1 MSVWKKLVTAIK
13 GGANEA
19 AEAVAD
25 SQALRILEQEIRE
38 AKQELRRSDESLTGI
53 MAKRKLAQQK
63 VDAIGASITEYENHA
78 RAAMAKENREL
89 ALECAQRVSELKN
102 EQDAENTYLDQF
114 TASEQTLKDNI
125 STAKNRLRQLEQQLD
140 VVKATDS
147 VQKAQAAVSSR
158 HTGANSRMKTAVESL
173 DRIKQKQT
181 QRQAELDVAAER
193 AATES
198 GDALEQ
204 KLKSAGITGSQS
216 AGAEDELSRILGK

>member
-38 AKQELRRSDESLTGI
+38 AKQELRRSDEALTGI
-53 MAKRKLAQQK
+53 MAKRKLAKQK
-63 VDAIGASITEYENHA
+63 VDAIGASIAEYEAHA
-78 RAAMAKENREL
+78 RAAMTKDNKEL
-89 ALECAQRVSELKN
+89 ALECAQRVAELKN
-102 EQDAENTYLDQF
+102 EQDGEQSYVDQYA
-114 TASEQTLKDNI
+114 TSEQSLKHNI
-125 STAKNRLRQLEQQLD
+125 TTAKSRLRQLEQQLD
-140 VVKATDS
+140 MVKATES

-158 HTGANSRMKTAVESL
+158 HSGANTKMTTAVESL

-193 AATES
+193 AASES

-216 AGAEDELSRILGK
+216 AGAEDELARILGK

>member
-19 AEAVAD
+19 AESVAD

-38 AKQELRRSDESLTGI
+38 AKQELRRSDDALTSI

-63 VDAIGASITEYENHA
+63 VTAIADSVAEYEAHA
-78 RAAMAKENREL
+78 RAAMSKDNKDL
-89 ALECAQRVSELKN
+89 ALECAQRVAELKN
-102 EQDAENTYLDQF
+102 EQDGEQSYVDQF
-114 TASEQTLKDNI
+114 TGSEQSLKNNI
-125 STAKNRLRQLEQQLD
+125 SAAKSRLRQLEQQLD

-158 HTGANSRMKTAVESL
+158 HSGANTKMKTAVESL

-193 AATES
+193 AASES

-216 AGAEDELSRILGK
+216 AGAEDELARILGK

>member
-25 SQALRILEQEIRE
+25 SQALRILDQEIRE
-38 AKQELRRSDESLTGI
+38 AKQELRRSDEALTGI
-53 MAKRKLAQQK
+53 MAKRKLAKQK
-63 VDAIGASITEYENHA
+63 VDAIGASIAEYEAHA
-78 RAAMAKENREL
+78 RAAMTKDNKEL
-89 ALECAQRVSELKN
+89 ALECAQRVGELKN
-102 EQDAENTYLDQF
+102 EQDGEQSYVDQF
-114 TASEQTLKDNI
+114 AASEQSLKNNI
-125 STAKNRLRQLEQQLD
+125 TTAKGRLRQLEQQLD
-140 VVKATDS
+140 MVKATES
-147 VQKAQAAVSSR
+147 VQKAQSAVSSR
-158 HTGANSRMKTAVESL
+158 HSGANTKMTTAVESL

-193 AATES
+193 AASES

-216 AGAEDELSRILGK
+216 AGAEDELARILGK

>member
-38 AKQELRRSDESLTGI
+38 ARQELRRSDEALTSI

-63 VDAIGASITEYENHA
+63 VDAIRASIAEYEGHA

-102 EQDAENTYLDQF
+102 EQDAEQAYQDQF
-114 TASEQTLKDNI
+114 TASENTLKDNI

-204 KLKSAGITGSQS
+204 KLKSAGISGSQS
-216 AGAEDELSRILGK
+216 AGAEDELTRILGK

>member
-19 AEAVAD
+19 AESIAD

-38 AKQELRRSDESLTGI
+38 AKQELRRSDDALTSI

-63 VDAIGASITEYENHA
+63 VTAIADSVAEYEAHA
-78 RAAMAKENREL
+78 RAAMSKDNKDL
-89 ALECAQRVSELKN
+89 ALECAQRVAELKS
-102 EQDAENTYLDQF
+102 EQEGEQSYVDQF
-114 TASEQTLKDNI
+114 TGSEQSLKNNI
-125 STAKNRLRQLEQQLD
+125 SAAKSRLRQLEQQLD

-158 HTGANSRMKTAVESL
+158 HSGANTKMKTAVESL

-193 AATES
+193 AASES

-216 AGAEDELSRILGK
+216 AGAEDELARILGK

>member
-19 AEAVAD
+19 AESIAD

-38 AKQELRRSDESLTGI
+38 AKQELRRSDEALTSI

-63 VDAIGASITEYENHA
+63 VTAIGDSIAEYEAHA
-78 RAAMAKENREL
+78 RAAMSKNNKDL
-89 ALECAQRVSELKN
+89 ALECAQRVAELKN
-102 EQDAENTYLDQF
+102 EQDGEQSYVDQF
-114 TASEQTLKDNI
+114 AGSEQSLKNNI
-125 STAKNRLRQLEQQLD
+125 TAAKSRLRQLEQQLD

-158 HTGANSRMKTAVESL
+158 HSGANTKMKTAVESL

-193 AATES
+193 AASES

-204 KLKSAGITGSQS
+204 KLKSAGITGNQS
-216 AGAEDELSRILGK
+216 AGAEDELARILGK

>member
-63 VDAIGASITEYENHA
+63 VDAISASIADYENHA

-102 EQDAENTYLDQF
+102 EQDAEKSYLDQF
-114 TASEQTLKDNI
+114 TASESTLKDNI
-125 STAKNRLRQLEQQLD
+125 SAAKNRLRQLEQQLD

>member
-13 GGANEA
+13 GGATEA

-38 AKQELRRSDESLTGI
+38 AKQELRRSDEALTGI

-63 VDAIGASITEYENHA
+63 VDAIATSIKEYEAHA
-78 RAAMAKENREL
+78 RTAMTKDNKEL
-89 ALECAQRVSELKN
+89 ALECAQRVAELKG
-102 EQDAENTYLDQF
+102 EQDGEQSYVEQF
-114 TASEQTLKDNI
+114 SSSEQSLKNNI
-125 STAKNRLRQLEQQLD
+125 STAKSRLRQLEQQLD
-140 VVKATDS
+140 VVQATES
-147 VQKAQAAVSSR
+147 VQKAQSAVSSR
-158 HTGANSRMKTAVESL
+158 HSGANTKMKTAVESL

-193 AATES
+193 AASES

-216 AGAEDELSRILGK
+216 AGAEDELARILGK

>member
-63 VDAIGASITEYENHA
+63 VDAISASIADYENHA
-78 RAAMAKENREL
+78 RAAMARENREL

-102 EQDAENTYLDQF
+102 EQDAEKSYLDQF
-114 TASEQTLKDNI
+114 TASESTLKDNI
-125 STAKNRLRQLEQQLD
+125 SAAKNRLRQLEQQLD

>member
-19 AEAVAD
+19 AESIAD

-38 AKQELRRSDESLTGI
+38 AKQELRRSDDALTSI

-63 VDAIGASITEYENHA
+63 VTAIADSIAEYEAHA
-78 RAAMAKENREL
+78 RAAMSKDNKEL
-89 ALECAQRVSELKN
+89 ALECAQRVAELKN
-102 EQDAENTYLDQF
+102 EQDGEQSYVDQF
-114 TASEQTLKDNI
+114 TGSEHSLKNNI
-125 STAKNRLRQLEQQLD
+125 SAAKNRLRQLEQQLD

-158 HTGANSRMKTAVESL
+158 HSGANTKMKTAVESL

-193 AATES
+193 AASES

-216 AGAEDELSRILGK
+216 AGAEDELARILGK

>member
-13 GGANEA
+13 GGANDA

-38 AKQELRRSDESLTGI
+38 ARQELRRSDEALTGI
-53 MAKRKLAQQK
+53 MAKRKLARQK
-63 VDAIGASITEYENHA
+63 VDAIGASIADYEGHA

-102 EQDAENTYLDQF
+102 EQDAEKAYLDQF

-125 STAKNRLRQLEQQLD
+125 GTAKNRLRQLEQQLD

-204 KLKSAGITGSQS
+204 KLKSAGIAGSQS
-216 AGAEDELSRILGK
+216 AGAEDELARILGK

>member
-13 GGANEA
+13 GGATEA

-38 AKQELRRSDESLTGI
+38 AKQELRRSDEALTGI

-63 VDAIGASITEYENHA
+63 VDAIATSIKEYEAHA
-78 RAAMAKENREL
+78 RAAMAKDNKEL
-89 ALECAQRVSELKN
+89 ALECAQRVGELKGEQDGEQSYVDQYSASELSLKN
-102 EQDAENTYLDQF
+102 
-114 TASEQTLKDNI
+114 NI
-125 STAKNRLRQLEQQLD
+125 TTAKSRLRQLEQQLD
-140 VVKATDS
+140 MVKATES

-158 HTGANSRMKTAVESL
+158 HSGANTKMKTAVESL

-193 AATES
+193 AASES

-216 AGAEDELSRILGK
+216 AGAEDELARILGK

>member
-38 AKQELRRSDESLTGI
+38 ARQELRRSDESLTGI

-63 VDAIGASITEYENHA
+63 VDAISASIADYENHA

-102 EQDAENTYLDQF
+102 EQDAEKSYLDQF
-114 TASEQTLKDNI
+114 TASESTLKDNI
-125 STAKNRLRQLEQQLD
+125 SAAKNRLRQLEQQLD

>member
-13 GGANEA
+13 GGATEA

-38 AKQELRRSDESLTGI
+38 AKQELRRSDEALTGI

-63 VDAIGASITEYENHA
+63 VDAIATSIAEYEAHA
-78 RAAMAKENREL
+78 RAAMAKDNKEL
-89 ALECAQRVSELKN
+89 ALECAQRVGELKG
-102 EQDAENTYLDQF
+102 EQDGEQSYVDQF
-114 TASEQTLKDNI
+114 SASEQSLKNNI
-125 STAKNRLRQLEQQLD
+125 TTAKSRLRQLEQQLD
-140 VVKATDS
+140 VVKATES

-158 HTGANSRMKTAVESL
+158 HSGANTKMKTAVESL

-193 AATES
+193 AASES

-216 AGAEDELSRILGK
+216 AGAEDELARILGK

>member
-38 AKQELRRSDESLTGI
+38 ARQELRRSDEALTGI
-53 MAKRKLAQQK
+53 MAKRKLARQK
-63 VDAIGASITEYENHA
+63 VDAIGASIAEYEGHA
-78 RAAMAKENREL
+78 RAAMTKENREL

-102 EQDAENTYLDQF
+102 EQDAEKAYLDQF
-114 TASEQTLKDNI
+114 AASEQTLKDNI

-193 AATES
+193 AASES

-216 AGAEDELSRILGK
+216 AGAEDELARILGK

>member
-38 AKQELRRSDESLTGI
+38 AKQELRRSDEALTGI
-53 MAKRKLAQQK
+53 MAKRKLAKQK
-63 VDAIGASITEYENHA
+63 VDAIGASIAEYEAHA
-78 RAAMAKENREL
+78 RAAMTKDNKEL
-89 ALECAQRVSELKN
+89 ALECAQRVAELKGEQDGEQSYVDQYATSELSLKN
-102 EQDAENTYLDQF
+102 
-114 TASEQTLKDNI
+114 NI
-125 STAKNRLRQLEQQLD
+125 TTAKSRLRQLEQQLD
-140 VVKATDS
+140 MVKATES

-158 HTGANSRMKTAVESL
+158 HSGANTKMTTAVESL

-193 AATES
+193 AASES

-216 AGAEDELSRILGK
+216 AGAEDELARILGK

>member
-13 GGANEA
+13 GGATEA

-38 AKQELRRSDESLTGI
+38 AKQELRRSDEALTGI

-63 VDAIGASITEYENHA
+63 VDAIATSIKEYEAHA
-78 RAAMAKENREL
+78 RAAMTKDNKEL
-89 ALECAQRVSELKN
+89 ALECAQRVAELKG
-102 EQDAENTYLDQF
+102 EQDGEQSYVDQF
-114 TASEQTLKDNI
+114 SASEQSLKNNI
-125 STAKNRLRQLEQQLD
+125 STAKSRLRQLEQQLD
-140 VVKATDS
+140 VVQATES
-147 VQKAQAAVSSR
+147 VQKAQSAVSSR
-158 HTGANSRMKTAVESL
+158 HSGANTKMKTAVESL

-193 AATES
+193 AASES

-216 AGAEDELSRILGK
+216 AGAEDELARILGK

>member
-13 GGANEA
+13 GGATEA

-38 AKQELRRSDESLTGI
+38 ARQELRRSDEALTGI

-63 VDAIGASITEYENHA
+63 VDAIATSIAEYEAHA
-78 RAAMAKENREL
+78 RAAMAKDNKEL
-89 ALECAQRVSELKN
+89 ALECAQRVGELKS
-102 EQDAENTYLDQF
+102 EQDGEQSYVDQF
-114 TASEQTLKDNI
+114 SASEQSLKNNI
-125 STAKNRLRQLEQQLD
+125 TTAKSRLRQLEQQLD
-140 VVKATDS
+140 VVKATES

-158 HTGANSRMKTAVESL
+158 HSGANTKMKTAVESL

-193 AATES
+193 AASES

-216 AGAEDELSRILGK
+216 AGAEDELARILGK

>member
-1 MSVWKKLVTAIK
+1 MSVWRKLVTAIK

-38 AKQELRRSDESLTGI
+38 AKQELRRSDEALTGI
-53 MAKRKLAQQK
+53 MAKRKLAKQK
-63 VDAIGASITEYENHA
+63 VDAIGASIAEYEAHA
-78 RAAMAKENREL
+78 RAAMTKDNKEL
-89 ALECAQRVSELKN
+89 ALECAQRVAELKN
-102 EQDAENTYLDQF
+102 EQDGEQRYADQYA
-114 TASEQTLKDNI
+114 ASELSLKNNI
-125 STAKNRLRQLEQQLD
+125 TTAKGRLRQLEQQLD
-140 VVKATDS
+140 MVKATES

-158 HTGANSRMKTAVESL
+158 HGGANTKMTTAVESL

-193 AATES
+193 AASES

-216 AGAEDELSRILGK
+216 AGAEDELARILGK

>member
-13 GGANEA
+13 GGATEA

-38 AKQELRRSDESLTGI
+38 AKQELRRSDEALTGI

-63 VDAIGASITEYENHA
+63 VYAIATSIKEYEAHA
-78 RAAMAKENREL
+78 RAAMAKDNKEL
-89 ALECAQRVSELKN
+89 ALECAQRVGELKG
-102 EQDAENTYLDQF
+102 EQDGEQSYVDQF
-114 TASEQTLKDNI
+114 SASEQSLKNNI
-125 STAKNRLRQLEQQLD
+125 TTAKSRLRQLEQQLD
-140 VVKATDS
+140 VVKATES

-158 HTGANSRMKTAVESL
+158 HSGANTKMKTAVESL

-193 AATES
+193 AASES

-204 KLKSAGITGSQS
+204 KLKSAGITSYI
-216 AGAEDELSRILGK
+216 EIKDTC

>member
-63 VDAIGASITEYENHA
+63 VDAISASIADYENHA

-102 EQDAENTYLDQF
+102 EQDAEKSYLDQF
-114 TASEQTLKDNI
+114 TASESTLKDNI
-125 STAKNRLRQLEQQLD
+125 SAAKNRLRQLEQQLD

-147 VQKAQAAVSSR
+147 VQKAQAVVSSR

>member
-13 GGANEA
+13 GGATEA

-38 AKQELRRSDESLTGI
+38 AKQELRRSDEALTGI
-53 MAKRKLAQQK
+53 MAKRKLAKQK
-63 VDAIGASITEYENHA
+63 VDAIGASIAEYEAHA
-78 RAAMAKENREL
+78 RTAMTKDNKAL
-89 ALECAQRVSELKN
+89 ALECAQRVAELKN
-102 EQDAENTYLDQF
+102 EQDGEQSYADQYA
-114 TASEQTLKDNI
+114 TSELNLKNNI
-125 STAKNRLRQLEQQLD
+125 TTAKSRLRQLEQQLD
-140 VVKATDS
+140 MVKATES

-158 HTGANSRMKTAVESL
+158 HSGANTKMTTAVESL

-193 AATES
+193 AASES

-216 AGAEDELSRILGK
+216 AGAEDELARILGK

>member
-38 AKQELRRSDESLTGI
+38 AKQELRRSDEALTGI
-53 MAKRKLAQQK
+53 MAKRKLAKQK
-63 VDAIGASITEYENHA
+63 VDAIGASIAEYEAHA
-78 RAAMAKENREL
+78 RAAMTKDNKEL
-89 ALECAQRVSELKN
+89 ALECAQRVAELKN
-102 EQDAENTYLDQF
+102 EQDGEQSYVDQYA
-114 TASEQTLKDNI
+114 TSEQSLKNNI
-125 STAKNRLRQLEQQLD
+125 TTAKSRLRQLEQQLD
-140 VVKATDS
+140 MVKATES

-158 HTGANSRMKTAVESL
+158 HSGANTKMTTAVESL

-193 AATES
+193 AASES

-216 AGAEDELSRILGK
+216 AGAEDELARILGK

>member
-38 AKQELRRSDESLTGI
+38 ARQELRRSDEALTSI
-53 MAKRKLAQQK
+53 MAKRKLAHQK
-63 VDAIGASITEYENHA
+63 VDAIRTSIAEYESHA
-78 RAAMAKENREL
+78 RAAMTKENREL

-102 EQDAENTYLDQF
+102 EQDAEQAYLDQF
-114 TASEQTLKDNI
+114 TASESTLKDNI
-125 STAKNRLRQLEQQLD
+125 STARNRLRQLEQQLD

-216 AGAEDELSRILGK
+216 AGAEDELARILGK

>member
-63 VDAIGASITEYENHA
+63 VDAISASIADYENHA

-102 EQDAENTYLDQF
+102 EQDAEKSYLNQF
-114 TASEQTLKDNI
+114 TASESTLKDNI
-125 STAKNRLRQLEQQLD
+125 SAAKNRLRQLEQQLD